1 MSRLW
6 ITLAGALLS
15 LLIVAPSAL
24 AEQPRFVQSPDVDI
38 LVGGKQH
45 VDTPPAIP
53 FVGDTLWGNNGS
65 PYCNPV
71 CDPNDPSQIPTP
83 LQTLL
88 PGNGEPPPGQFYSWR
103 RCNDAGC
110 VEVQGK
116 SSTANTYV
124 IQAADAGSKIQLVVW
139 LTNYDCGEV
148 VREGP
153 DRGHQD
159 CRYSTTKETAL
170 TETVAQAAT
179 VAITPAALAEGVAG
193 KPYSQTLSSSG
204 GTGPYAYT
212 VASGTLPPGVTLSS
226 SGAFAGTPTTAGS
239 YTFTVRSSAAGASP
253 GTRTYTVV
261 VRLSL
266 PASFG
271 NGVTGVSYTQALSAT
286 GATGAVAFSVGAGA
300 LPDGLS
306 ISGAQIVGTPT
317 KQGAFTFTIHAA
329 DAAGGSG
336 DQQYTVEIAY
346 PTVAIG
352 PEELPAVIRDQRYL
366 ASFSATGGT
375 GPYRFFLADGELPSR
390 FHLLA
395 DGTLTGRPLEDG
407 TSVFRITI
415 GVTDKYGAPATKDYE
430 LAYYGPTITLRPAKV
445 KPLKLDTKVRLR
457 FRARGGTAPYTF
469 EVARG
474 LLPEGLQ
481 LGVRGMLLGTPT
493 EIGTFR
499 VTVRVTDFK
508 SATETFLLTL
518 VVRS

>member
-1 MSRLW
+1 M
-6 ITLAGALLS
+6 TLVGALLA

-24 AEQPRFVQSPDVDI
+24 AEQPRFVQGPDVDI
-38 LVGGKQH
+38 LVGGTQH

-71 CDPNDPSQIPTP
+71 CDPSDPSQIPTP
-83 LQTLL
+83 LQVLL

-110 VEVQGK
+110 AEVQGK
-116 SSTANTYV
+116 SSTVNTYV
-124 IQAADAGSKIQLVVW
+124 IKAADAGSKIQLVVW

-153 DRGHQD
+153 DMGRQE

-204 GTGPYAYT
+204 GTGPYVYS
-212 VASGTLPPGVTLSS
+212 VASGTLPPGVTLSN
-226 SGAFAGTPTTAGS
+226 SGAFSGTPTTAGS
-239 YTFTVRSSAAGASP
+239 YTFTVRSSASGVSP

-261 VRLSL
+261 VHLGL

-271 NGVTGVSYTQALSAT
+271 NGVTGVAYTQALSAT
-286 GATGAVAFSVGAGA
+286 GANGAVAYSVGAGA

-306 ISGAQIVGTPT
+306 ISGTQIVGTPT
-317 KQGAFTFTIHAA
+317 KQGAFTFTLHAV
-329 DAAGGSG
+329 DAGGGFG
-336 DQQYTVEIAY
+336 DQQYTVQVAY
-346 PTVAIG
+346 PTITLG
-352 PEELPAVIRDQRYL
+352 PEALPEVIRDQRYL
-366 ASFSATGGT
+366 ASFTATGGT

-415 GVTDKYGAPATKDYE
+415 GVTDKYGAPATKEYE
-430 LAYYGPTITLRPAKV
+430 LAYYGPTIVITPAKL
-445 KPLKLDTKVRLR
+445 KPLKLDAKVRVRLR
-457 FRARGGTAPYTF
+457 ASGGTKPYTW
-469 EVARG
+469 EIARG
-474 LLPEGLQ
+474 LLPEGLR
-481 LGVRGMLLGTPT
+481 LGERGLLLGAAT

-499 VTVRVTDFK
+499 VTVRVTDGK
-508 SATETFLLTL
+508 GAAQTFLLTL